1 MLRNKHVRLDQTKIE
16 KAMKILKAKTETETM
31 DKALD
36 GVLERECER
45 LRKKKVMNRM
55 IELRNSLGKIKEDSA
70 EWVRLARQERAPA
83 HDSSA

>member
-1 MLRNKHVRLDQTKIE
+1 MLRNKHVRLDQRKIE

-36 GVLERECER
+36 GVLERERER
-45 LRKKKVMNRM
+45 LRKKKVMNRI
-55 IELRNSLGKIKEDSA
+55 IELRSSLGKIKEDSA
-70 EWVRLARQERAPA
+70 EWVRLARQERTAV

>member
-1 MLRNKHVRLDQTKIE
+1 MLRNKHVRLDQRKIE

-36 GVLERECER
+36 GVLERERER
-45 LRKKKVMNRM
+45 LRKKKVMNRI
-55 IELRNSLGKIKEDSA
+55 IELRSSLGKIKEDSA
-70 EWVRLARQERAPA
+70 EWVRLARQERTTV